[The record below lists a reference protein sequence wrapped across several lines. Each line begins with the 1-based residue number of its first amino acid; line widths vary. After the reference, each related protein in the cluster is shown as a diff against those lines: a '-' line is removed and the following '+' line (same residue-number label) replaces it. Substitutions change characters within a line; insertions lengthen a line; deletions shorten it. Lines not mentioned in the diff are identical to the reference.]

1 METLSTAMEQL
12 VGQIEA
18 ATHDRRVRL
27 HALRAHTLAALS
39 RFQRERQAAAREIS
53 EAKRLWS
60 TVSRAPHWP
69 PPAPVPH
76 AAKSEAESPPLT
88 QKQQVLAIIQA
99 HPDGVR
105 LVDIG
110 NELGVDWRSL
120 ISVVKTLLDEQVI
133 GKIDSRYYPMQ
144 E

>member
-1 METLSTAMEQL
+1 M
-12 VGQIEA
+12 
-18 ATHDRRVRL
+18 
-27 HALRAHTLAALS
+27 
-39 RFQRERQAAAREIS
+39 
-53 EAKRLWS
+53 
-60 TVSRAPHWP
+60 
-69 PPAPVPH
+69 PH
-76 AAKSEAESPPLT
+76 AAESEAESPPLT

-110 NELGVDWRSL
+110 NEIGVDWRSL
-120 ISVVKTLLDEQVI
+120 ISVVKNLLDEQLI